1 MSVRRAITVWFLVIS
16 VGACS
21 VSADETFQ
29 IEEITIDGIHEGI
42 RSGAVTCQQVVE
54 AYVERARAY
63 NGAAC
68 THLVTQDGAA
78 VPAANGYIR
87 AGSPMQFPTETVA
100 MGDVVPDF
108 DKYQGLT
115 PDYGRMESTISD
127 PSVEQQFGM
136 LVGIPNARQVNALE
150 TLNLRGERSVSC
162 KGDCDRLDGNLPSH
176 CPAACEAFR
185 KQPDALE
192 VAASLDARFG
202 REPDVSAMPL
212 YCVPISFKAVFDA
225 KDMRSIGG
233 ADVDY
238 AMDAPPKDSTLV
250 ARMRSAGAIIYA
262 KAMNSEYNGGS
273 GDPTGDATVERP
285 MFGRGGSRE
294 TWGGATCN
302 PYDTTRETGGS
313 SGGSGASVAANLVV
327 CSICESTGG
336 SCRNP
341 ANYNNVV
348 NLIPTKGMISFAGG
362 IGANP
367 YQDRP
372 GINCRTLAD
381 ATKVLDAF
389 RDPETQFFD
398 KEDYYT
404 ALTRS
409 FASESPY
416 TDSLSDASDAKPLA
430 GMRIGVVREFMI
442 EHTPAH
448 RPVIEG
454 INREL
459 KVLQTLGAQLFE
471 TTHPNYP
478 DDPNIQNMEFTFQN
492 ALAEIIPFHMP
503 EVLHW
508 QKDGQPEFSV
518 EGWDVTSREY
528 LVSASI
534 HKAPW
539 PENLHIQRMVT
550 NPPSG
555 PDVVTGYTFAF
566 DLARYLMLRG
576 DSRVYDWATLNANA
590 KYFSDARRAAMK
602 NWENKSMDI
611 RTNAINHAMK
621 RRDVLR
627 MATLM
632 VLEHNKLDLL
642 ISPSDTALPSKIGG
656 PDPQRVGFGYGA
668 VMGISEVYIP
678 AGFAKRNFESHFV
691 LSEDGK
697 RYDSI
702 VDTESTELSSPLPY
716 NIGFWAGP
724 GDEAILIKVASAY
737 ENATRH
743 RAEPPG
749 FGPLK

>member
-1 MSVRRAITVWFLVIS
+1 MMARRSIVVLLIFTSLVMKVNS
-16 VGACS
+16 S
-21 VSADETFQ
+21 ESFK
-29 IEEITIDGIHEGI
+29 IEEVTIDGIHSGI
-42 RSGAVTCQQVVE
+42 RSGAVTCQQVVQ
-54 AYVERARAY
+54 AYIDRARAY

-68 THLVTQDGAA
+68 TYLVTPDGTDVA
-78 VPAANGYIR
+78 PARGYIR
-87 AGSPMQFPTETVA
+87 AGAPMTFPTKTVA
-100 MGDVVPDF
+100 MSEVMPDF
-108 DKYQGLT
+108 DQYRGLT
-115 PDYGRMESTISD
+115 PDFGRMEATISD
-127 PSVEQQFGM
+127 PTVAQQFGM

-162 KGDCDRLDGNLPSH
+162 KGECDQRSGLLPNH
-176 CPAACEAFR
+176 CPQACDAFR
-185 KQPDALE
+185 QQADALE
-192 VAASLDARFG
+192 FAASLDTRFG
-202 REPDVSAMPL
+202 NKPDTDAMPL
-212 YCVPISFKAVFDA
+212 YCVPMSFKAVFDA

-233 ADVDY
+233 ADVNY

-273 GDPTGDATVERP
+273 GDPTGDAKVERP

-313 SGGSGASVAANLVV
+313 SGGSGVSVAANLVV

-341 ANYNNVV
+341 ANFNNVV
-348 NLIPTKGMISFAGG
+348 NLIPTKGMISFSGG

-372 GINCRTLAD
+372 GINCRTLED

-389 RDPETQFFD
+389 RDPITQFFD

-409 FASESPY
+409 FASKTPY
-416 TDSLSDASDAKPLA
+416 TNSLSDTEQEKPLA
-430 GMRIGVVREFMI
+430 GMRIGVVREFMT
-442 EHTPAH
+442 EETPAD

-459 KVLQTLGAQLFE
+459 KVLQALGAELFE

-478 DDPNIQNMEFTFQN
+478 DDPTIANMEFTFQN

-508 QKDGQPEFSV
+508 KKDGQPEFSV

-539 PENLHIQRMVT
+539 PSNLDIRRMVI

-555 PDVVTGYTFAF
+555 PDVITGYTFAF
-566 DLARYLMLRG
+566 DMARYLMLRG

-602 NWENKSMDI
+602 NWENKDMDI
-611 RTNAINHAMK
+611 RTNAINHTMK

-632 VLEHNKLDLL
+632 VLEHNNLDVL
-642 ISPSDTALPSKIGG
+642 ISPSATGLPLKIGG
-656 PDPQRVGFGYGA
+656 PQIPATGFGYGA
-668 VMGISEVYIP
+668 VMGIAEVYIP
-678 AGFAKRNFESHFV
+678 AGFVKTEFEARYV
-691 LSEDGK
+691 LNKEGTGYEHVVDSEA
-697 RYDSI
+697 
-702 VDTESTELSSPLPY
+702 TELSSPLPY
-716 NIGFWAGP
+716 NLGFWAGP
-724 GDEAILIKVASAY
+724 GDESILIKVASAY

-743 RAEPPG
+743 RAEPEG
-749 FGPLK
+749 FGPIK